1 MTGALGVDLGT
12 TPVDEPITISALE
25 FDVLWEH
32 LRLAEM
38 PLVLRVPS
46 PGRTYTERR
55 RLVAEVWQ
63 ALEQRG
69 LGQRLE
75 VAPRLERLLRLL
87 DNAEQEIDGRFGA
100 TRGVRLLVAA
110 TGDDAVFA
118 VLSKHGLVLSEVP
131 VTGLARE
138 ALSVLPVV
146 GPGPGESITVRS
158 SDLDAAA
165 ANSTTPEEFEL
176 ELCRNH
182 LRLRDASILRTM
194 ITGVR
199 RQGQFG
205 ASARNRWGHR
215 RRAPYVIG
223 FFDTAAG
230 RYLQLRVTAEDGQT
244 WSTISPADNRLLIQQ
259 LSDLLTEV
267 TTTATNEPHR

>member
-1 MTGALGVDLGT
+1 VTGVLGADLGA
-12 TPVDEPITISALE
+12 TPVGEPITISALE

-38 PLVLRVPS
+38 PLVLTVPS

-55 RLVAEVWQ
+55 QLTAEVWQ
-63 ALEQRG
+63 ALEKRG
-69 LGQRLE
+69 LGRRLE
-75 VAPRLERLLRLL
+75 VDARLEHLLRLL
-87 DNAEQEIDGRFGA
+87 ESPDQEIDGRFGA

-110 TGDDAVFA
+110 KGDDAVFA
-118 VLSKHGLVLSEVP
+118 MLSKRGLMLSEAP

-158 SDLDAAA
+158 EDLDAAA
-165 ANSTTPEEFEL
+165 ANASTPEEFEL
-176 ELCRNH
+176 ELCRQNT
-182 LRLRDASILRTM
+182 RLRDATILRGM
-194 ITGVR
+194 VTGVR

-205 ASARNRWGHR
+205 ASARTRWGHR
-215 RRAPYVIG
+215 RRAPHVVG
-223 FFDTAAG
+223 FFDTDAG
-230 RYLQLRVTAEDGQT
+230 RYLQLRAKADDGQT

-259 LSDLLTEV
+259 LTDLLANV
-267 TTTATNEPHR
+267 TRSAAEDRLH